1 MKQTFKSRL
10 RRAAASALA
19 AAALFSQPI
28 LTESAVYAAEPKA
41 AGSPVKVAEQN
52 PFDGLC
58 TSKHSTK
65 ISDYNANV
73 MEVEISGE
81 KYLAYCLNPN
91 RYGSDNVSGGA
102 VGSSGYSVQVYD
114 LDDPALQNVPDFQL
128 DQSILLAMQGVIASG
143 GYTGGGDAAAG
154 KLMDPYDASR
164 PLYRDHLQAYAV
176 TKYAMWSLASGWYG
190 PDWKVYSGSAYKP
203 QDNAYDHM
211 RELKRLAV
219 EAGLTA
225 PLYTATAWGNA
236 TVVEGETLP
245 VESGYVDAPWDQHT
259 DELPESP
266 HFMMQTV
273 RDDPLVGRDLKKD
286 SAAAPSRFEDA
297 PYLTAELGGGM
308 QPTDHRRVVAF
319 PRDTEA
325 LAFCKLGSGANLLG
339 YYMYH
344 GGTNPDGR
352 LSTLQ
357 ESRETGY
364 PNDLPVKSY
373 DFEAPLG
380 ECGLASESCSRLRR
394 LHLFV
399 REWGELLAPSEAV
412 ISPDSCRDPADR
424 EALRWSFRYNPEADC
439 GFVFVNN
446 HLRKRVLPDR
456 ENVRLTVKAGG
467 REYPLP
473 PVTVK
478 NGENAILPYRLP
490 LGSALL
496 LGSNASPLTRLGN
509 RYFFYTDEEP
519 VYAFEGEPAEIVT
532 LTREQARMA
541 VKLGERLY
549 ISPDPLFEKDGK
561 VYVET
566 DGDAVIDVYEETG
579 EPRRLTVSAPPFSGG
594 VSFRETAPGV
604 YELSLRYGG
613 GFDDCV
619 LELAFA
625 GDKARLYLG
634 DRLIADRF
642 STGLPF
648 CTSLR
653 QHGFPEALRLELDG
667 PRAGVYRD
675 IEPLPGCGLKNAGLC
690 PVCRLPVNS

>member
-1 MKQTFKSRL
+1 MKRTAEYRAERYRAPRELPFGGTAPDGESVAVNSRYL
-10 RRAAASALA
+10 LRNGKPWLPVMGEFHFSRYDKADWETELRKMKAGGIEIAATYIFWIHHEEERGVWNFEGNRCLRDFILACRRAGLLLVLRIGPWAHGECRNGG
-19 AAALFSQPI
+19 FPDW
-28 LTESAVYAAEPKA
+28 VVKDAEMRPR
-41 AGSPVKVAEQN
+41 SNDPR
-52 PFDGLC
+52 
-58 TSKHSTK
+58 
-65 ISDYNANV
+65 
-73 MEVEISGE
+73 
-81 KYLAYCLNPN
+81 YLACVRELFGKIGEQACGLLWKDGGPIVGVQIENEYWCENPDAP
-91 RYGSDNVSGGA
+91 G
-102 VGSSGYSVQVYD
+102 VG
-114 LDDPALQNVPDFQL
+114 
-128 DQSILLAMQGVIASG
+128 
-143 GYTGGGDAAAG
+143 
-154 KLMDPYDASR
+154 
-164 PLYRDHLQAYAV
+164 
-176 TKYAMWSLASGWYG
+176 
-190 PDWKVYSGSAYKP
+190 
-203 QDNAYDHM
+203 YDHM

-344 GGTNPDGR
+344 DGTNPDGR

-412 ISPDSCRDPADR
+412 ISPDICRDPADR

-467 REYPLP
+467 REYALP
-473 PVTVK
+473 PVTIK
-478 NGENAILPYRLP
+478 DGENAILAYRLP